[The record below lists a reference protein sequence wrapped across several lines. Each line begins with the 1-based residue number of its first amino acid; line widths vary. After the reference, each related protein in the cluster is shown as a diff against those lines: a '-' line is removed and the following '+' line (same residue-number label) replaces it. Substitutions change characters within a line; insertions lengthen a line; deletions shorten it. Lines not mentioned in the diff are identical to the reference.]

1 MADRGGGEGNGF
13 QLRGALDRVIHEPA
27 RLAIMSL
34 LRVVDAA
41 DFVFLQ
47 DRTGLT
53 GGNLGSHMGRLEE
66 AGYVEVEKRFV
77 ERKPQT
83 VYRMTDRGRA
93 AFEEYR
99 KRMGAVLG
107 GDER

>member
-1 MADRGGGEGNGF
+1 VGGGEGQDGF
-13 QLRGALDRVIHEPA
+13 QWHGDLDRLIHEPA

-53 GGNLGSHMGRLEE
+53 GGNLGSHMSRLEE
-66 AGYVEVEKRFV
+66 AGYVDVEKRFV

-83 VYRMTDRGRA
+83 VYQLTERGRV
-93 AFEEYR
+93 AFERYR
-99 KRMGAVLG
+99 ERMASVLG
-107 GDER
+107 DAGR